1 MRLIVTADDL
11 GLHRGMN
18 EGAVRAHEHGIVTAV
33 SISACG
39 GAVDHAIALVAGCP
53 RLEPG
58 IHLTFVEERPVL
70 PAREVPTLVGRD
82 GRFPGSWR
90 GVAARALT
98 GRIDLDEMEAEL
110 RAQIDRLRSSGLT
123 LVHANS
129 HQHLHLLPGV
139 FERVVRVAREAG
151 IGYVRI
157 ANDPVPSLAIGPRAW
172 ALRALNAAG
181 RRARR
186 ELPDS
191 FATACATIGLARAG
205 HLDEAML
212 TDLLGTV
219 QGTTEL
225 VTHPGVGGDSIARDY
240 AWGYDWDRET
250 EALCAAGVARAI
262 AERGITLVGPT
273 QIGSGR
279 ASDPEGPRDV
289 EIVDDHD

>member
-39 GAVDHAIALVAGCP
+39 NAVDHAIELVAGCS
-53 RLEPG
+53 RLEAG

-70 PAREVPTLVGRD
+70 PAREVPSLVGRD

-90 GVAARALT
+90 AVAVRALA
-98 GRIDLDEMEAEL
+98 GRVDLDELEAEL
-110 RAQIDRLRSSGLT
+110 RAQIERLRSSGVT

-151 IGYVRI
+151 IGYLRI
-157 ANDPVPSLAIGPRAW
+157 ANDPIPPLAIGPRAW
-172 ALRALNAAG
+172 ALRVLNAAG
-181 RRARR
+181 RKARR
-186 ELPDS
+186 QLAGS
-191 FATACATIGLARAG
+191 FATASATIGLARAG
-205 HLDEAML
+205 HLDEATL
-212 TDLLGTV
+212 TGLLATV
-219 QGTTEL
+219 RVTTEL
-225 VTHPGVGGDSIARDY
+225 VTHPGIGGDSIARDF

-250 EALCAAGVARAI
+250 EALCATGVARVI
-262 AERGITLVGPT
+262 ADRGIELIGPT
-273 QIGSGR
+273 KIGSG
-279 ASDPEGPRDV
+279 
-289 EIVDDHD
+289 